1 MSVVILPRRRAAW
14 DIAISVVL
22 LVLSYA
28 AYWIGAVFA
37 LFSLAFLDSC
47 SGDCSTTM
55 AGDAQFSTALLLF
68 ALGVV
73 GTAGTILLLVF
84 RRRGWWAA
92 AATLVLTIAGW
103 LVGFVFYAHAVGG

>member
-1 MSVVILPRRRAAW
+1 MTVLVPPRHRAAW

-47 SGDCSTTM
+47 TGACITTM
-55 AGDAQFSTALLLF
+55 AGDAQFSTALVLF
-68 ALGVV
+68 ALGIV
-73 GTAGTILLLVF
+73 GTAGTIVLLVV
-84 RRRGWWAA
+84 RRRAWWAA
-92 AATLVLTIAGW
+92 AATLALTIAGW
-103 LVGFVFYAHAVGG
+103 IVGFVVYGHAVGG